1 MTNKELRTAKWALR
15 LPKTKLELKRLIAR
29 YKRFRKENTF
39 VQKDERN
46 PIKNDVITSILRA
59 IRKYDYERILRDK
72 TILSDSMIDLNSYLN
87 DY

>member
-72 TILSDSMIDLNSYLN
+72 TILSDSMIDLNGYLN

>member
-1 MTNKELRTAKWALR
+1 MTNKELKTAKWALR

-72 TILSDSMIDLNSYLN
+72 TILSDSMIDLNGYLN

>member
-15 LPKTKLELKRLIAR
+15 LPKTKLELNRLIAR

-72 TILSDSMIDLNSYLN
+72 TILSNSVIDLNSYLN

>member
-1 MTNKELRTAKWALR
+1 MTNKELKTAKWAIR
-15 LPKTKLELKRLIAR
+15 LPKTKLELNRLIAR
-29 YKRFRKENTF
+29 YKRFRKENPF

-72 TILSDSMIDLNSYLN
+72 TILSDFVLELNSYLN

>member
-1 MTNKELRTAKWALR
+1 MTNKELTTAKWAIR
-15 LPKTKLELKRLIAR
+15 LPKTKLELNRLIAR
-29 YKRFRKENTF
+29 YKRFRKKNTF

-46 PIKNDVITSILRA
+46 PVKNDVITSILRA

-72 TILSDSMIDLNSYLN
+72 TILSDSVLELNNYLN

>member
-1 MTNKELRTAKWALR
+1 MTNKELKTAKWALR

-29 YKRFRKENTF
+29 YKRFRKENKF

-72 TILSDSMIDLNSYLN
+72 TILSDSMIDLSSYLN

>member
-72 TILSDSMIDLNSYLN
+72 TILSNSVIDLNSYLN

>member
-72 TILSDSMIDLNSYLN
+72 TILSDSIIDLNGYLN

>member
-46 PIKNDVITSILRA
+46 PIKNDVVTSILRA

-72 TILSDSMIDLNSYLN
+72 TILSNSVIDLNSYLN

>member
-1 MTNKELRTAKWALR
+1 MTEKELKTARWALR

-72 TILSDSMIDLNSYLN
+72 TILSNSVIDLNSYLN

>member
-15 LPKTKLELKRLIAR
+15 LPKTKLELKRLLAR

-46 PIKNDVITSILRA
+46 PIKNDVVTSILRA

-72 TILSDSMIDLNSYLN
+72 TILSNSVIDLNSYLN

>member
-1 MTNKELRTAKWALR
+1 MTNKELKTAKWALR

-72 TILSDSMIDLNSYLN
+72 TILSDSIIDLNSYLN

>member
-1 MTNKELRTAKWALR
+1 MTNKELKTAKWALR

-72 TILSDSMIDLNSYLN
+72 TILSNSVIDLNSYLN